1 MAIRPNQRTSEQSR
15 SNTIKLGQLN
25 LQNSNR
31 ATSEARQIMHD
42 RDQPYSI
49 NGAVKGFG
57 LTTTNMVL
65 GNQELDERPMAVIVC
80 KSRKEPLHLQ
90 QYSTKY
96 FTVCKITTPA
106 GQLILVSGY
115 FQCADQI
122 DPYLIHLQNILDD
135 FKGEEI
141 LISID
146 ASAHFHLWYSNEDDQ
161 KGFEMAEFIDH
172 NNLTILN
179 RRYQPPT
186 HKSGTNIDLTIATT
200 KTSKLVKSWTVHTET
215 LSDHN
220 LIMLEIVYNGPTL
233 SKEVD
238 KYNTKHTTLRR

>member
-1 MAIRPNQRTSEQSR
+1 MTNRPNQRTFKQSR
-15 SNTIKLGQLN
+15 TNTLKLGQLN

-42 RDQPYSI
+42 RDLDFFIVQEPYSI

-57 LTTTNMVL
+57 LTTTNIVL
-65 GNQELDERPMAVIVC
+65 GNQELDERPLVAMVC
-80 KSRKEPLHLQ
+80 KFRKELLYLH

-115 FQCADQI
+115 FQCADKI
-122 DPYLIHLQNILDD
+122 DPYLLHQQNILDD

-146 ASAHFHLWYSNEDDQ
+146 ASAHFHQWYSNEDDQ
-161 KGFEMAEFIDH
+161 KGFQMADFIDFIGKFKKQH
-172 NNLTILN
+172 
-179 RRYQPPT
+179 
-186 HKSGTNIDLTIATT
+186 
-200 KTSKLVKSWTVHTET
+200 
-215 LSDHN
+215 
-220 LIMLEIVYNGPTL
+220 
-233 SKEVD
+233 
-238 KYNTKHTTLRR
+238 